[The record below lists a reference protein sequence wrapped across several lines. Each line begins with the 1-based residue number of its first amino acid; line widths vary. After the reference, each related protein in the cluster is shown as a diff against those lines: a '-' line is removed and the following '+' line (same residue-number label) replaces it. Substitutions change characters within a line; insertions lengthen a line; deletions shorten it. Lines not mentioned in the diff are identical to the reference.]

1 MNWQALWQKLLELLA
16 SVGLKLLYAALILII
31 GLKLTSFI
39 TKRARK
45 SKWYQKTDKSV
56 AHFLVNSINVI
67 LKVLVFVSAALVLG
81 VPATSFVAIL
91 TSAGVAIGLAL
102 QGSLSNFAGGIMI
115 LLFKPFRVGD
125 YIESPDGS
133 GTVQDITIFYTV
145 LTTPDNKVIHCPN
158 GSLSNSNVINYSEM
172 DKRRVDLTASVSYT
186 ADMDTVKKI
195 LADTVATNEKV
206 LNDTPPTIRLSKCAD
221 SSLDFTVRV
230 WCKNSDYWDVYFDLT
245 EAIKNAL
252 DQAGVE
258 IPYPQLD
265 VHIRDASQ
273 QQTE

>member
-1 MNWQALWQKLLELLA
+1 MDWQALWQNLLELLT
-16 SVGLKLLYAALILII
+16 SVGLKLLYAVLILII

-45 SKWYQKTDKSV
+45 SKWYQKTDQSV
-56 AHFLVNSINVI
+56 AHFLVNSMNVI
-67 LKVLVFVSAALVLG
+67 LKVLVFISAALVIG
-81 VPATSFVAIL
+81 IPATSFVAIL

-102 QGSLSNFAGGIMI
+102 QGSLSNFVGGIMI

-125 YIESPDGS
+125 YIESPDCS

-145 LTTPDNKVIHCPN
+145 LTTPDNKVVHCPN

-186 ADMDTVKKI
+186 ADIEIVKKLLLDTVT
-195 LADTVATNEKV
+195 AHEKV
-206 LNDTPPTIRLSKCAD
+206 LSDTPPTIRLSKCGD
-221 SSLDFTVRV
+221 SSLDFVVRV
-230 WCKNSDYWDVYFDLT
+230 WCKTSDYWDVYFDLT
-245 EAIKNAL
+245 EAVKNAL

-265 VHIRDASQ
+265 VHIRDTSEQA
-273 QQTE
+273 E